1 MPSITYKQVKSRFLS
16 KIEDYKFLTE
26 DEDFSDE
33 FVKEW
38 LYSTLA
44 KPKVRRIFKTI
55 VVDRVLGDIDFE
67 LRNVVDDFSDSE
79 YVIDILAYG
88 IVVGWLEPK
97 VLSTTNLQQ
106 MYGGKEEKFYSQSA
120 HLDSIKDILKGA
132 SSQVGKLIRDRGYA
146 YNSYL
151 G

>member
-1 MPSITYKQVKSRFLS
+1 MPSITYNQIKSRFLS

-26 DEDFSDE
+26 YEDFSNE
-33 FVKEW
+33 FIKEW
-38 LYSTLA
+38 LRSTLA
-44 KPKVRRIFKTI
+44 KPKVRRIFDALSI
-55 VVDRVLGDIDFE
+55 DEEMDNFDFE
-67 LRNVVDDFSDSE
+67 IKYPVDDFSDAE

-97 VLSTTNLQQ
+97 VQSTINIQQ
-106 MYGGKEEKFYSQSA
+106 MYGGKEEKFYAQA
-120 HLDSIKDILKGA
+120 NHLDTIKELLSESYSKI
-132 SSQVGKLIRDRGYA
+132 GKLIRDRGYI